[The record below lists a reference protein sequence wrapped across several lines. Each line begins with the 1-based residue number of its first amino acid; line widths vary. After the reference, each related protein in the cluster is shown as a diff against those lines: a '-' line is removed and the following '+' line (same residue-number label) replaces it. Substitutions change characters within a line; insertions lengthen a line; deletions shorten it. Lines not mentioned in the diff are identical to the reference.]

1 MEIID
6 VSMEITEEMIYY
18 PGNPQPEIEKYRRI
32 PEDSTTES
40 KICIGS
46 HTGTHV
52 DAPQH
57 IEEGGETVEEFDL
70 ENFYGDAQVLDLT
83 DCTEKVDREDLE
95 NAEIT
100 EDIVLLKT
108 DNSLQGYEE
117 FREDFTYLTLEG
129 VEYLIEKGV
138 KTVGIDYLSLVNF
151 NGGEDATRAHE
162 KANQEMNVIEGL
174 DLRDS
179 EPGKYTFSGT
189 PLKLDTDGAP
199 MRAVLIKD
207 QD

>member
-6 VSMEITEEMIYY
+6 VSMEINKDMIYY
-18 PGNPQPEIEKYRRI
+18 PGNPQPEIEKYRQI

-40 KICIGS
+40 KITFGS

-57 IEEGGETVEEFDL
+57 IQEGGETVEELDL
-70 ENFYGDAQVLDLT
+70 ENFYGDAQVLDLSE
-83 DCTEKVDREDLE
+83 CKEKMDREDLE
-95 NAEIT
+95 NADIT

-129 VEYLIEKGV
+129 VKYLIEQGV
-138 KTVGIDYLSLVNF
+138 KTVGIDYLSLVEF
-151 NGGEDATRAHE
+151 DGGEKATEAHE
-162 KANQEMNVIEGL
+162 TANQEMTVIEGL
-174 DLRDS
+174 DLS
-179 EPGKYTFSGT
+179 EAKAGEYTFSGM
-189 PLKLDTDGAP
+189 PLKMHTDGAP
-199 MRAVLIKD
+199 MRAALIKE
-207 QD
+207 

>member
-6 VSMEITEEMIYY
+6 VSMEISEDMIYY
-18 PGNPQPEIEKYRRI
+18 PGNPQPEIEKYRQI

-57 IEEGGETVEEFDL
+57 IQEDGETVEELDL
-70 ENFYGDAQVLDLT
+70 ENFYGDAQILDLT
-83 DCTEKVDREDLE
+83 DCKEKVDREELE

-129 VEYLIEKGV
+129 VEYLIEQGV
-138 KTVGIDYLSLVNF
+138 KTVGIDYLSLVEF
-151 NGGEDATRAHE
+151 DGGEKATEAHE
-162 KANQEMNVIEGL
+162 TANQEMTVIEGL
-174 DLRDS
+174 NLS
-179 EPGKYTFSGT
+179 GAESGKYTFSGM
-189 PLKLDTDGAP
+189 PLKMHTDGAP
-199 MRAVLIKD
+199 MRAALIKE
-207 QD
+207 

>member
-6 VSMEITEEMIYY
+6 VSMEISEEMIYY
-18 PGNPQPEIEKYRRI
+18 PGNPQSEIEKYRQI

-57 IEEGGETVEEFDL
+57 IQEGGETVEELDL

-83 DCTEKVDREDLE
+83 DCKEKVDREDLE
-95 NAEIT
+95 NADIT

-108 DNSLQGYEE
+108 DNSLQGYEK

-138 KTVGIDYLSLVNF
+138 KTVGIDYLSLVEF
-151 NGGEDATRAHE
+151 EGGEKATEAHE
-162 KANQEMNVIEGL
+162 KANQEMTVIEGL
-174 DLRDS
+174 DLS
-179 EPGKYTFSGT
+179 EAGAGKYTFSGM
-189 PLKLDTDGAP
+189 PLKMNTDGAP
-199 MRAVLIKD
+199 MRATLIRN
-207 QD
+207 

>member
-6 VSMEITEEMIYY
+6 ISMEISEEIIYY
-18 PGNPQPEIEKYRRI
+18 PGNPQPEIEKYRQI

-57 IEEGGETVEEFDL
+57 IQEGGETVEELDL

-83 DCTEKVDREDLE
+83 DCKEKVHREDLE
-95 NAEIT
+95 KHNIT

-108 DNSLQGYEE
+108 DNSLQGYEK

-129 VEYLIEKGV
+129 VEYLIEQDV
-138 KTVGIDYLSLVNF
+138 KTVGIDYLSLVEF
-151 NGGEDATRAHE
+151 DGGEKATEAHE
-162 KANQEMNVIEGL
+162 KANQEMTVIEGL
-174 DLRDS
+174 DLS
-179 EPGKYTFSGT
+179 GAEAGKYTFSGM
-189 PLKLDTDGAP
+189 PLKMKTDGAP
-199 MRAVLIKD
+199 MRAILID
-207 QD
+207 SE

>member
-6 VSMEITEEMIYY
+6 VSMEIGEDMIYY
-18 PGNPQPEIEKYRRI
+18 PGNPQPEIEKYRQI

-57 IEEGGETVEEFDL
+57 IQEGGETVEELGL

-83 DCTEKVDREDLE
+83 DCKEKVEREDLE
-95 NAEIT
+95 NSDIT

-108 DNSLQGYEE
+108 DNSLQNYEE
-117 FREDFTYLTLEG
+117 FREDFTHLTLEG
-129 VEYLIEKGV
+129 VEYLIEQGV
-138 KTVGIDYLSLVNF
+138 KTVGIDYLSLVDF
-151 NGGEDATRAHE
+151 NGGEKASKAHK
-162 KANQEMNVIEGL
+162 KANDEMTVIEGL
-174 DLRDS
+174 DFSDA
-179 EPGKYTFSGT
+179 EPGEYTFSGM
-189 PLKLDTDGAP
+189 PLKMHTDGAP
-199 MRAVLIKD
+199 MRAALIKE
-207 QD
+207 